1 MADET
6 LGQRVADARKRKGLS
21 QKEFAA
27 LMGRSE
33 SWVSQVERDVL
44 PVDRLAI
51 RQKLSEVLTV
61 SFLDPAGSVPQAA
74 YPTPVHTDL
83 DRLRSALTGHPALLA
98 LFGAGDEP
106 PTIDELQCLA
116 DTAWKQALDSD
127 FGALADVIPQLERAV
142 RASTGDDRLQ
152 LLAIVARSY
161 QAASAGFAR
170 QNEADAAWLSADRA
184 LRAAEEAGDPLA
196 VIASL
201 FRTAHTFMRLRQFD
215 QAKQVALD
223 AIDALDTRMDDN
235 PSVETLSLYGAMHLV
250 IAALAG
256 FDNDRAA
263 ARTALDEAERV
274 AELVGEGSNAYDT
287 EFSPTNIQIH
297 RVSIAV
303 DLGDAGEA
311 IDVASKLD
319 VAHLS
324 NERRMRVLLDTAR
337 AHIQRRQFDEAI
349 GALLRAEAT
358 APEHLRSHTVA
369 HETINELLVRE
380 DAEGHDD
387 LVSLAQRVG
396 AVV

>member
-21 QKEFAA
+21 QKEFAS

-51 RQKLSEVLTV
+51 RQKLGEVLGI
-61 SFLDPAGSVPQAA
+61 SFLDPTGAVPQAA

-83 DRLRSALTGHPALLA
+83 DRLRSALTGHPALRD
-98 LFGAGDEP
+98 LFGAGEESATVD
-106 PTIDELQCLA
+106 DLQCRA
-116 DTAWKQALDSD
+116 GTAWKQALDSS
-127 FGALADVIPQLERAV
+127 FGPLADVIPQLEQAV
-142 RASTGDDRLQ
+142 RASTGDDRLR
-152 LLAIVARSY
+152 LLAMVARSY

-170 QNEADAAWLSADRA
+170 QNEADAAWMAADRA
-184 LRAAEEAGDPLA
+184 LRAAEESGDPLA

-201 FRTAHTFMRLRQFD
+201 FRLAHTFMRLRQFD

-223 AIDALDTRMDDN
+223 AIDALDTRMEDS
-235 PSVETLSLYGAMHLV
+235 PSADKLSLYGAMHLV
-250 IAALAG
+250 VAALAG
-256 FDNDRAA
+256 FDNDRTA
-263 ARTALDEAERV
+263 ARAALDEAERV
-274 AELVGEGSNAYDT
+274 AELVGEGHNAYDT
-287 EFSPTNIQIH
+287 EFSPTNVQIH

-311 IDVASKLD
+311 IDVARQLD
-319 VAHLS
+319 ARHLS

-349 GALLRAEAT
+349 VALLQAEAT

-369 HETINELLVRE
+369 HETINELLPRE
-380 DAEGHDD
+380 DVDRHDD
-387 LVSLAQRVG
+387 LLALARRVG
-396 AVV
+396 AVA